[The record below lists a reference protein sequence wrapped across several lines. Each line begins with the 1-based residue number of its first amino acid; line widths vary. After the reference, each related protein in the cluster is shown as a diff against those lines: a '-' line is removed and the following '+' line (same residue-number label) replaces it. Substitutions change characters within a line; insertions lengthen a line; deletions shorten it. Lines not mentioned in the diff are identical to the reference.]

1 MEKININFASKTID
15 IAEHENYILLTNR
28 VCYLDEPN
36 GNGVCLPYDDPD
48 ATAEM
53 TKTLIDMPVVAKY
66 VCDEDGEPNLG
77 GHEAYIDEETG
88 EIAFATTPIGV
99 HTDAYIKE
107 DTVTTFAGET
117 KTLPCVFATQKI
129 WKRNKN
135 MVAAVLRLFGE
146 GKLHNSWEVAST
158 EYNFRDGIKY
168 LTKYSYLG
176 NCFLGDNVAP
186 AFGSSAKVLSL
197 SQEDNNAMLMVAEAL
212 AQDIAT
218 GGKEIEEQM
227 DNGNIIAEVE
237 VTEVHMVEEASAEE
251 EVVVEEAAAEEVV
264 AEEEVVETSEL
275 TSQDIY
281 KRVFAKIHEKR
292 GWGWITYI
300 YPEEHYA
307 LWHECEMD
315 ELSYVKFNYTVNGD
329 EVEIDDGEEIK
340 LVVSIAEVNTRVAEL
355 NEALA
360 SANNTINAQKDELNA
375 LASYRDAFEQAE
387 AERVA
392 REHEAAVAEMRQYC
406 VDSGRFTNEELDGEE
421 LSALIE
427 NLDKAS
433 INTMIAERLI
443 AEMRNQKP
451 EPEVATVSGVKVT
464 LEAEEKSD
472 DKVAKFRSFLAN

>member
-218 GGKEIEEQM
+218 GGKENEEQM

-275 TSQDIY
+275 TGEDIM
-281 KRVFAKIHEKR
+281 KRIYNKLRDKY
-292 GWGWITYI
+292 GWGWITYF
-300 YPEEHYA
+300 YPEEHYV
-307 LWHECEMD
+307 LWHEYEMD
-315 ELSYVKFNYTVNGD
+315 ELTYKKHTYTVNGD
-329 EVEIDDGEEIK
+329 DVEVDDGEEIK
-340 LVVSIAEVNTRVAEL
+340 LVVSMAEVNARVAEL
-355 NEALA
+355 NEALV

-375 LASYRDAFEQAE
+375 LASYRDAFEQVE

-472 DKVAKFRSFLAN
+472 DKVATLRSFLAN

>member
-218 GGKEIEEQM
+218 GGKENEEQM
-227 DNGNIIAEVE
+227 DNGNIVAEVE

-251 EVVVEEAAAEEVV
+251 EVVVEEAAVEEVV

-275 TSQDIY
+275 TGEDIM
-281 KRVFAKIHEKR
+281 KRIYNKLRDKY
-292 GWGWITYI
+292 GWGWITYF
-300 YPEEHYA
+300 YPEEHYV
-307 LWHECEMD
+307 LWHEYEMD
-315 ELSYVKFNYTVNGD
+315 ELTYKKHTYTVNGD
-329 EVEIDDGEEIK
+329 DVEVDDGEEIK
-340 LVVSIAEVNTRVAEL
+340 LVVSMAEVNARVAEL

>member
-186 AFGSSAKVLSL
+186 AFGRSAKVLSL

-212 AQDIAT
+212 AQDIA
-218 GGKEIEEQM
+218 GGKENKELM
-227 DNGNIIAEVE
+227 DNENIVAEVE
-237 VTEVHMVEEASAEE
+237 VTEAPVVEEASADEE
-251 EVVVEEAAAEEVV
+251 IVVEEAAAEEVV

-275 TSQDIY
+275 TGEDIM
-281 KRVFAKIHEKR
+281 KRIYNKLRDKY
-292 GWGWITYI
+292 GWGWITYF
-300 YPEEHYA
+300 YPEEHYV
-307 LWHECEMD
+307 LWHEYEMD
-315 ELSYVKFNYTVNGD
+315 ELTYIKHTYTVNGD
-329 EVEIDDGEEIK
+329 DVEVDDGEEIK
-340 LVVSIAEVNTRVAEL
+340 LVVSMAEVNTRVAEL
-355 NEALA
+355 NEALV

-421 LSALIE
+421 LSALIK
-427 NLDKAS
+427 NMDKAS

>member
-212 AQDIAT
+212 AQDIA
-218 GGKEIEEQM
+218 GGKENKELM
-227 DNGNIIAEVE
+227 DNENIVAEVE
-237 VTEVHMVEEASAEE
+237 VTEAPVVEEASADEE
-251 EVVVEEAAAEEVV
+251 IVVEEAAAEEVV

-275 TSQDIY
+275 TGEDIM
-281 KRVFAKIHEKR
+281 KRIYNKLRDKY
-292 GWGWITYI
+292 GWGWITYF
-300 YPEEHYA
+300 YPEEHYV
-307 LWHECEMD
+307 LWHEYEMD
-315 ELSYVKFNYTVNGD
+315 ELTYIKHTYTVNGD
-329 EVEIDDGEEIK
+329 DVEVDDGEEIK
-340 LVVSIAEVNTRVAEL
+340 LVVSMAEVNTRVAEL
-355 NEALA
+355 NEALV

-421 LSALIE
+421 LSALIK
-427 NLDKAS
+427 NMDKAS

>member
-15 IAEHENYILLTNR
+15 IAEHDNYILLTNR

-77 GHEAYIDEETG
+77 GHEAYIDDEG

-135 MVAAVLRLFGE
+135 MVAAVIRLFSE
-146 GKLHNSWEVAST
+146 GNLHNSWELAST
-158 EYNFRDGIKY
+158 EYSFRDGIKY

-176 NCFLGDNVAP
+176 NCFLGDIVSP
-186 AFGSSAKVLSL
+186 AYGKSAKVLSL

-212 AQDIAT
+212 AQDIAA
-218 GGKEIEEQM
+218 GGKENEEQM
-227 DNGNIIAEVE
+227 DNENII
-237 VTEVHMVEEASAEE
+237 TEVVDIDESVV
-251 EVVVEEAAAEEVV
+251 EVVVDENLV
-264 AEEEVVETSEL
+264 AEEETPVVEEFEVVEVSEL
-275 TSQDIY
+275 TYEDITKRIY
-281 KRVFAKIHEKR
+281 KKLREKYE
-292 GWGWITYI
+292 WGWITYI
-300 YPEEHYA
+300 YPEEHYV
-307 LWHECEMD
+307 LWHSYEMD
-315 ELSYVKFNYTVNGD
+315 ELSYIKHNYIINGD
-329 EVEIDDGEEIK
+329 EVEVDDGEEVK
-340 LVVSIAEVNTRVAEL
+340 LVVSFAEINSKVAEL
-355 NEALA
+355 NEALV
-360 SANNTINAQKDELNA
+360 SANSAIEEMKTEIASLS
-375 LASYRDAFEQAE
+375 SYRDAYEQAE

-406 VDSGRFTNEELDGEE
+406 VDSGRFTSEEIESEE
-421 LSALIE
+421 VSALIE
-427 NLDKAS
+427 SLDKTA
-433 INTMIAERLI
+433 INAMIAERLI
-443 AEMRNQKP
+443 SEMRKQPVEIDTASHNGIKIALGA
-451 EPEVATVSGVKVT
+451 EINTSEVGEKVS
-464 LEAEEKSD
+464 A
-472 DKVAKFRSFLAN
+472 FRHFLSY

>member
-1 MEKININFASKTID
+1 
-15 IAEHENYILLTNR
+15 
-28 VCYLDEPN
+28 
-36 GNGVCLPYDDPD
+36 
-48 ATAEM
+48 
-53 TKTLIDMPVVAKY
+53 
-66 VCDEDGEPNLG
+66 
-77 GHEAYIDEETG
+77 
-88 EIAFATTPIGV
+88 
-99 HTDAYIKE
+99 
-107 DTVTTFAGET
+107 
-117 KTLPCVFATQKI
+117 
-129 WKRNKN
+129 
-135 MVAAVLRLFGE
+135 
-146 GKLHNSWEVAST
+146 
-158 EYNFRDGIKY
+158 
-168 LTKYSYLG
+168 
-176 NCFLGDNVAP
+176 
-186 AFGSSAKVLSL
+186 
-197 SQEDNNAMLMVAEAL
+197 
-212 AQDIAT
+212 
-218 GGKEIEEQM
+218 
-227 DNGNIIAEVE
+227 
-237 VTEVHMVEEASAEE
+237 
-251 EVVVEEAAAEEVV
+251 
-264 AEEEVVETSEL
+264 
-275 TSQDIY
+275 
-281 KRVFAKIHEKR
+281 
-292 GWGWITYI
+292 
-300 YPEEHYA
+300 
-307 LWHECEMD
+307 MD

-340 LVVSIAEVNTRVAEL
+340 LVVSIAEVNARVAEL